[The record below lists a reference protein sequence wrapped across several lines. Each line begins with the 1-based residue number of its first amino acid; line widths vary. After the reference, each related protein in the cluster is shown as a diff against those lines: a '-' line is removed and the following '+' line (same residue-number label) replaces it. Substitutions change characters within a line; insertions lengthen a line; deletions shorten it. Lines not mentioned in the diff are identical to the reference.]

1 MPFSPTKLTF
11 RTLGV
16 AAVLLLLFPAA
27 PARTQEIDQIDQTV
41 ARISYLSGPVSY
53 NRGDDPEEWEAAAT
67 NVPFT
72 IGDRIYSSADG
83 RAELQLAAGNFVRL
97 APRSYFRALNLT
109 YDTKQFYLG
118 EGVASFNI
126 RRLDRDETI
135 EVNTPNMAV
144 TLEGPGSYRV
154 EVDEDGNSRVAVR
167 RGRAIVAANG
177 REVTVEDSEIR
188 VYGVDPPRYEIFALR
203 RPDAFDRWVDER
215 DDRFERAYRGAYDYV
230 SDEVI
235 GAEEL
240 RDYGRWEQIPDYGY
254 AWTPERV
261 PVGWQ
266 PYTVGRWFWQDPW
279 GWTWLSHE
287 PWGWATCHYGRWA
300 FHRGRWYWVPVGK
313 RVRFVRYAPAHVVF
327 VPVRGH
333 VGWFPLHPR
342 DRFVPWWSRR
352 GGYEPTTYVHRTR
365 VVIVERETFVSARR
379 VTTNIVRDSVIVN
392 EVTSARLMENQ
403 LPIPRRSSL
412 RVADERES
420 QSFQRPSQKL
430 LSRPAVVRS
439 APPPPPPTFREKLP
453 EIEKRQGAPIAP
465 DAALAMGL
473 RSIQGDNRMP
483 IRPVAVEAGRADFA
497 PRASA
502 GSTPPPQPLSAAR
515 GKKLATRD
523 EPFLTNL
530 PKTSDRAE
538 RRPLQEEGKP
548 TAPESSKGSARLVEP
563 QQERQRQEREEEQ
576 RRELER
582 QQREQE
588 RERQRQ
594 ERALLEQQ
602 RKEQQQQRD
611 EQQRRELERQQQL
624 ERERQRQA
632 RQLQEQQRQEQALRQ
647 QQERELERRQKE
659 VERDRQREGLPQ
671 EQQQKEQQLRQQQ
684 VQKEP
689 QPHKEQKRGGQQRRE
704 EEQLK
709 SGVAKPPA

>member
-1 MPFSPTKLTF
+1 MPFLPTKLTF
-11 RTLGV
+11 RSLGV
-16 AAVLLLLFPAA
+16 AAALLLLLLPAT
-27 PARTQEIDQIDQTV
+27 ARTQEIDQIDQTV

-53 NRGDDPEEWEAAAT
+53 NRGDDPDEWEAAAT

-72 IGDRIYSSADG
+72 IGDRIYSSTDG

-97 APRSYFRALNLT
+97 APRSYLRALNLT

-144 TLEGPGSYRV
+144 TLEGPGNYRV
-154 EVDEDGNSRVAVR
+154 EVDEDGNSRVVVR
-167 RGRAIVAANG
+167 SGRAIVAANG

-188 VYGVDPPRYEIFALR
+188 VYGVDRPRYEIFALR
-203 RPDAFDRWVDER
+203 PPDPLDRWVDER

-279 GWTWLSHE
+279 GWSWLSHE
-287 PWGWATCHYGRWA
+287 PWGWATSHYGRWA

-313 RVRFVRYAPAHVVF
+313 RTRFVRYAPAHVVF

-342 DRFVPWWSRR
+342 DRFVPWWGRR
-352 GGYEPTTYVHRTR
+352 GGYEQTTYIHRTR

-392 EVTSARLMENQ
+392 EVTSARLMEHQ

-412 RVADERES
+412 RVAEEGES
-420 QSFQRPSQKL
+420 KSLQRPSQKL

-439 APPPPPPTFREKLP
+439 APPPPPPTFRDKLP
-453 EIEKRQGAPIAP
+453 EIEKNQGAPIAP

-473 RSIQGDNRMP
+473 RSIKTDNRMP

-502 GSTPPPQPLSAAR
+502 GSTPPTQPLSAAR

-530 PKTSDRAE
+530 PQGKE
-538 RRPLQEEGKP
+538 RSQRP
-548 TAPESSKGSARLVEP
+548 PEPKETVRLTEP
-563 QQERQRQEREEEQ
+563 QQDRQRQEREEEQ

-602 RKEQQQQRD
+602 GREQLRQRD

-632 RQLQEQQRQEQALRQ
+632 RQLQEQQRKEQALRQ
-647 QQERELERRQKE
+647 QQERELEHRQKE
-659 VERDRQREGLPQ
+659 VERDRQGEKLLL
-671 EQQQKEQQLRQQQ
+671 EQQHKEQQLRQQQ

-689 QPHKEQKRGGQQRRE
+689 QPHKEQKRNGQKSRE
-704 EEQLK
+704 EEQRK
-709 SGVAKPPA
+709 SGGAKPPA

>member
-1 MPFSPTKLTF
+1 MPFSPTKLTI
-11 RTLGV
+11 RSLGV
-16 AAVLLLLFPAA
+16 AEVLLLFVLTA
-27 PARTQEIDQIDQTV
+27 PVHGQEIDQTV

-53 NRGDDPEEWEAAAT
+53 SRGDDPDEWEAAAV

-72 IGDRIYSSADG
+72 HGDRIYSADG
-83 RAELQLAAGNFVRL
+83 RAELQLSAGNFVRL
-97 APRSYFRALNLT
+97 GARSYFTVLNLT

-118 EGVASFNI
+118 EGIATFNI
-126 RRLDRDETI
+126 RRLDSDEVI
-135 EVNTPNMAV
+135 EINTPNMAV
-144 TLEGPGSYRV
+144 TLEGPGSYRI
-154 EVDEDGNSRVAVR
+154 EVDEDGSSRVMAR

-188 VYGVDPPRYEIFALR
+188 VYGVESPRYEIFALR
-203 RPDAFDRWVDER
+203 RPDAFDRWADER
-215 DDRFERAYRGAYDYV
+215 DDRFERAYRDAYDYV
-230 SDEVI
+230 SDDVV

-254 AWTPERV
+254 AWTPDRV

-342 DRFVPWWSRR
+342 DRFVPWWARR
-352 GGYEPTTYVHRTR
+352 GERENITYVNRTR
-365 VVIVERETFVSARR
+365 IVIVNHETFISGRR

-392 EVTSARLMENQ
+392 EVTSARVMEHQ

-412 RVADERES
+412 RVTEERES
-420 QSFQRPSQKL
+420 QNFQRPPAKL

-453 EIEKRQGAPIAP
+453 EIEKNQGAPIAP
-465 DAALAMGL
+465 DLALAMGL
-473 RSIQGDNRMP
+473 KNIKTTSRMP
-483 IRPVAVEAGRADFA
+483 IRPVAVEASRADFA

-523 EPFLTNL
+523 EPFLTKL
-530 PKTSDRAE
+530 PQRPARPDEE
-538 RRPLQEEGKP
+538 RQPQ
-548 TAPESSKGSARLVEP
+548 EP
-563 QQERQRQEREEEQ
+563 QRKDQALREQPQREEEQ

-582 QQREQE
+582 RQQEQE

-602 RKEQQQQRD
+602 RREQLRERD

-632 RQLQEQQRQEQALRQ
+632 RQLQEQQRKEQLLREQ
-647 QQERELERRQKE
+647 QQSELERRQQE
-659 VERDRQREGLPQ
+659 QERARQQQEKLPQ
-671 EQQQKEQQLRQQQ
+671 EQQRKEQQLQQQQLQKEQQSR
-684 VQKEP
+684 KD
-689 QPHKEQKRGGQQRRE
+689 KKRDGQQRRE
-704 EEQLK
+704 EEQRK
-709 SGVAKPPA
+709 TGVAKPPA